1 METIEKK
8 LQTKTMQ
15 NFLRT
20 VLALKNEKE
29 ALAFLRDVLT
39 VEELMDA
46 SRRWQ
51 VAQMLSQDKTFRE
64 IEEKT
69 NMSSATISRIN
80 YWLHHGMGGYQLM
93 LKRFS

>member
-1 METIEKK
+1 MEIEKK

-15 NFLRT
+15 NFLKA
-20 VLALKNEKE
+20 VLALQTEKE

-39 VEELMDA
+39 VEELMEA

-51 VAQMLSQDKTFRE
+51 VAQMLAQDKTFIE
-64 IEEKT
+64 IQEKT
-69 NMSSATISRIN
+69 KMSSATISRIN

-93 LKRFS
+93 LKRLS

>member
-1 METIEKK
+1 
-8 LQTKTMQ
+8 MQ
-15 NFLRT
+15 NFLQAI
-20 VLALKNEKE
+20 LALKNEKE

>member
-1 METIEKK
+1 MEIEKK

-15 NFLRT
+15 NFLKA
-20 VLALKNEKE
+20 VLALKNEQE
-29 ALAFLRDVLT
+29 TLAFLRDVLT
-39 VEELMDA
+39 VEELVEA

-51 VAQMLSQDKTFRE
+51 VAQMLSQDKTFIE
-64 IEEKT
+64 IQEKT

-93 LKRFS
+93 LKRLS

>member
-15 NFLRT
+15 NFLKA

-29 ALAFLRDVLT
+29 ALAFLRDILT

-51 VAQMLSQDKTFRE
+51 VAQMLAQDKTFKE
-64 IEEKT
+64 IEERTK
-69 NMSSATISRIN
+69 MSSATISRIN

-93 LKRFS
+93 LKRLS

>member
-15 NFLRT
+15 NFLQAI
-20 VLALKNEKE
+20 LALKNEKE